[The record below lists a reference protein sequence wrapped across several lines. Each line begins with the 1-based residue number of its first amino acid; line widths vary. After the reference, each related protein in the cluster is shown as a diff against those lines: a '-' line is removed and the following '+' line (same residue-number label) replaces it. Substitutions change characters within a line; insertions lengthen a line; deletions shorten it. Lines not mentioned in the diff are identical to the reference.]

1 MENEKKSIVGPVGRT
16 MLTFVLVLVIYT
28 VGAVTGVMI
37 ADENPK
43 CPDCNLICPDVID
56 YGEDNSELMN
66 RLNQTIRLLELM
78 EQNITYDLSWL
89 EYDHDLMNY
98 KLGKIRNETIDL
110 NVYQYPQDYIAIV
123 NYTDNTSL
131 QIEYYDNFISEFQ
144 TSPMFTIENW
154 TELVEWA
161 QSKGDA
167 RLYPL
172 QRQMIFFIAIH
183 MAYYK
188 ETGTW
193 LGE

>member
-1 MENEKKSIVGPVGRT
+1 MTEEKKIDWFYVILLVGMMALSGAT
-16 MLTFVLVLVIYT
+16 GLVI
-28 VGAVTGVMI
+28 AEI
-37 ADENPK
+37 AQDK
-43 CPDCNLICPDVID
+43 DCPDCNLICPDVID
-56 YGEDNSELMN
+56 YGEDYSEV
-66 RLNQTIRLLELM
+66 IRLLELM

-89 EYDHDLMNY
+89 EYDHDLIIY
-98 KLGKIRNETIDL
+98 KLGKIRNDTIDL

-144 TSPMFTIENW
+144 TSPVFTVENW
-154 TELVEWA
+154 TELIVWM
-161 QSKGDA
+161 QSKGDGRIYQNQ
-167 RLYPL
+167 RL
-172 QRQMIFFIAIH
+172 MIMIIGIN